1 MTPEELAMRVEE
13 GEGYKIEIR
22 FDGLINEKFIYPQD
36 FGRENLNTFLELARL
51 SATLSHDR
59 ILNERQKKAL
69 KRVKVKGEIT
79 NKESF

>member
-1 MTPEELAMRVEE
+1 MTPEELAW
-13 GEGYKIEIR
+13 
-22 FDGLINEKFIYPQD
+22 
-36 FGRENLNTFLELARL
+36 L

-79 NKESF
+79 NKESFEISRWQNGVEK